1 VTTPTSAW
9 PRLSSLGL
17 LSKVGLVFLVLTL
30 LGGYIVSGIFL
41 NMEYEKRDERPG
53 LTMTDIVGAYHG
65 VTSPSPLLSALNRG
79 HPEELAPEK
88 REALVSWLESG
99 RIGEDYDNFDLGDLA
114 PAEIIAESC
123 ISCHARGSTEA
134 NGEGA
139 KWPLEYFSD
148 VQAIAVS
155 REIMP
160 KNQRIV
166 LLSMHVH
173 APSLAMVLIMMTLLS
188 AMSRW
193 PGKLTG
199 LIAAVGGVG
208 LFLDIAGQWL
218 ARSDAIWA
226 YAIVGG
232 GFASSMGV
240 GLLGVLVIG
249 ELVLPAKKAP

>member
-1 VTTPTSAW
+1 MTTHTGAW

-17 LSKVGLVFLVLTL
+17 LSRVGLVFLVLTL

-41 NMEYEKRDERPG
+41 KQHYENRDERPG
-53 LTMTDIVGAYHG
+53 LTMTDIIGAYHG

-88 REALVSWLESG
+88 RQALVSWLESG

-123 ISCHARGSTEA
+123 VSCHARGSTEA

-148 VQAIAVS
+148 IQSIAVS
-155 REIMP
+155 REVMP
-160 KNQRIV
+160 TDPTKVMI
-166 LLSMHVH
+166 SMHAH

-188 AMSRW
+188 GMSRW

-218 ARSDAIWA
+218 ARSDALWA

-240 GLLGVLVIG
+240 GLLGLLVIG